1 MPTKIILN
9 SALNMS
15 NVKSKNNGLS
25 QEETEKRSL

>member
-9 SALNMS
+9 SELNM
-15 NVKSKNNGLS
+15 NNMKSKNNGLS

>member
-9 SALNMS
+9 SALNM
-15 NVKSKNNGLS
+15 NNMKSENNGLS

>member
-9 SALNMS
+9 SALNM
-15 NVKSKNNGLS
+15 NNMKSKNNGLS

>member
-9 SALNMS
+9 SALNIKNM
-15 NVKSKNNGLS
+15 KIKNNGLS